1 MQKYSTFTKIRLLN
15 EEMMRF
21 RKNICIFVEIYAS
34 SLCHY

>member
-1 MQKYSTFTKIRLLN
+1 MQNNSTFTKIRLLN

-21 RKNICIFVEIYAS
+21 SKNICIFVEIYTS